1 MSPQQLLGRLLLL
14 TQRRS
19 QNHGDRPPLLSART
33 LPLQSA
39 ISNLKFSHVPHP
51 QDGRRSVNKAR
62 VYDSLTR
69 FEACISRRFSYF
81 LSLTPSL
88 SPFSELCSVRPE
100 AKYHGSQLPD
110 PGKTVGDISQ
120 RLQYQINNS
129 YPGPKPLFQQYRR
142 IHFR

>member
-19 QNHGDRPPLLSART
+19 QNHGDRPPLLSAPNT
-33 LPLQSA
+33 TAAECYTKSLIQSW
-39 ISNLKFSHVPHP
+39 PHP

-88 SPFSELCSVRPE
+88 SPFSELCSIRPE

-129 YPGPKPLFQQYRR
+129 YPGPKPLFQQFRR